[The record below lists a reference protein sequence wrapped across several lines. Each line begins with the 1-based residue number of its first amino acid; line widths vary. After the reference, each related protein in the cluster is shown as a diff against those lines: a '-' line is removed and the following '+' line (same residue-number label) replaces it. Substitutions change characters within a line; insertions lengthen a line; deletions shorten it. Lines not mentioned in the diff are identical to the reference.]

1 MRPKQADPGEAAAVL
16 GRYDAAGGEE
26 IDPARRWPMEQV
38 RLGDC
43 NHVPSTQ

>member
-1 MRPKQADPGEAAAVL
+1 MRPNQADPGEVAAVL

-26 IDPARRWPMEQV
+26 TDPARRRQMEQV
-38 RLGDC
+38 RLADC